1 MYSFARVLADYT
13 YFYEIDNILNM
24 MKSLHL
30 IFSHQ
35 GGWDEILLV
44 VAPLGL
50 IAWLLWIANR
60 KAEKMTPEKKSDFEA
75 ENDSKYS
82 DD

>member
-1 MYSFARVLADYT
+1 
-13 YFYEIDNILNM
+13 
-24 MKSLHL
+24 MKFEHL
-30 IFSHQ
+30 LLGHQ

-50 IAWLLWIANR
+50 IAWLLWGANR
-60 KAEKMTPEKKSDFEA
+60 KAEKMDPEKKSDFRA
-75 ENDSKYS
+75 ENDSKCS

>member
-1 MYSFARVLADYT
+1 
-13 YFYEIDNILNM
+13 M
-24 MKSLHL
+24 MIFEHL
-30 IFSHQ
+30 LLGHQ

-50 IAWLLWIANR
+50 IAWLLWAANR
-60 KAEKMTPEKKSDFEA
+60 KAEKMDPEKKSDFRA
-75 ENDSKYS
+75 ENDSKCS